1 MSGFADREKKR
12 EGKGVAASM
21 ILDTAQGQAQPIL
34 KEDEKIVIVPKEK
47 EEIRSK
53 RVNLVVR
60 PSVYAAAQR
69 KCKKL
74 NISMN
79 ECINQFLETW
89 IKE

>member
-1 MSGFADREKKR
+1 MSGLADREKKR
-12 EGKGVAASM
+12 EGKGVVASM
-21 ILDTAQGQAQPIL
+21 ISDTAQEQPIL
-34 KEDEKIVIVPKEK
+34 REDEKIVIVPKEK

-60 PSVYAAAQR
+60 PSIYAAAQK

-74 NISMN
+74 DISMN